1 MTATAYPCQSCNTSN
16 HKMPADSVSI
26 HSLSDTE
33 HPVPNPGTNVTTT
46 TGHRRQREDE
56 GDDGD
61 SSDHGRRKKKSRIQ
75 TLTWSHSRPPKAS
88 ETVRDKH
95 YHEIWYCKHCDRY
108 KTTNLKRARD
118 HLRSMH
124 RIYVKE
130 EQSDNSKRQKGTIE
144 DIIGK
149 QVQRQEG
156 RNIEQE
162 KLLVDAINNAA
173 FQEAVVR
180 FIAVCNVPYSVVERG
195 EFQAILLSLNYMAK
209 DVVIQSRRSVPKL
222 LENTFRL
229 HQKALSK
236 KLHQSLSQV
245 HFSVDMWTASEAK
258 KAYQAIVAHFVDSD
272 TRESATALISL
283 REFKAGHGGEDQARA
298 FLEVIDQYELR
309 KNIGFFTMDNASS
322 NDTMLRCLS
331 NEIDDFDPVYRRLRC
346 NGHVINLAVQAFLF
360 RSSTRGNR
368 ISDDESE
375 AIDEAIQEA
384 GSLSRGEQEGTIDKE
399 VVAQEW
405 RNFGVLGQLHN
416 LVVFSRA
423 SSSRLSDFKQKIGR
437 AIPLDNDTR
446 WNSWYV
452 MIDTALDKKKELM
465 GWIADNYQLFPNDA
479 LSHANWQELK
489 DIHEFLHPFFRVS
502 KCQGRESTLDEVLS
516 HVDYLIH
523 HYHQAKQKY
532 QRNPHFTSRLL
543 ASWYKFDKYY
553 KLTDDTPVYAAAIL
567 LHPALRRG
575 YLDRQWEKQASYIE
589 PAIDSVREMWKTFK
603 SLATVEVDVRASEM
617 DEFRRWKQQVYQH
630 RTDQDEF
637 ERFVNASHCVIFP
650 IIYPWANIFLN
661 KNKGWTGT
669 HW

>member
-1 MTATAYPCQSCNTSN
+1 M
-16 HKMPADSVSI
+16 
-26 HSLSDTE
+26 
-33 HPVPNPGTNVTTT
+33 
-46 TGHRRQREDE
+46 
-56 GDDGD
+56 
-61 SSDHGRRKKKSRIQ
+61 
-75 TLTWSHSRPPKAS
+75 
-88 ETVRDKH
+88 
-95 YHEIWYCKHCDRY
+95 
-108 KTTNLKRARD
+108 
-118 HLRSMH
+118 
-124 RIYVKE
+124 
-130 EQSDNSKRQKGTIE
+130 
-144 DIIGK
+144 
-149 QVQRQEG
+149 
-156 RNIEQE
+156 
-162 KLLVDAINNAA
+162 
-173 FQEAVVR
+173 
-180 FIAVCNVPYSVVERG
+180 
-195 EFQAILLSLNYMAK
+195 
-209 DVVIQSRRSVPKL
+209 IQSRRSVPKL
-222 LENTFRL
+222 LENTFLL
-229 HQKALSK
+229 HQKALCK

-245 HFSVDMWTASEAK
+245 HFSIDMWTASEAK

-309 KNIGFFTMDNASS
+309 KKIGFFTMDNASS

-360 RSSTRGNR
+360 RSSARRNR

-423 SSSRLSDFKQKIGR
+423 SSSRFSDFKQKIGR

-516 HVDYLIH
+516 HMDYLIH

-532 QRNPHFTSRLL
+532 RRNPHFTSRLL

-567 LHPALRRG
+567 LHPALRRA

-589 PAIDSVREMWKTFK
+589 PAIDSVREMWKKFK
-603 SLATVEVDVRASEM
+603 SLAPVEVDVRASEI

-630 RTDQDEF
+630 SSDQDEF
-637 ERFVNASHCVIFP
+637 ERFVNASHYHIP
-650 IIYPWANIFLN
+650 TIIYPWANLFLN
-661 KNKGWTGT
+661 KNKGRTGT